1 MKTHYNI
8 VCVKYGTKYTSDR
21 VDRLYK
27 MVEKNCS
34 LPFSFYCLTD
44 DNLLDWKLRPIPLDL
59 SLDLESFWWKIQ
71 LFNLPWNSPTLY
83 FDLDIVIQ
91 NSIDSILKRIQPN
104 KILTIN
110 PDLQHHQDILRE
122 FDAKI
127 NTSVIGMYPKTLTH
141 VFQNFID
148 NKDYYM
154 IKYRGLDRYLSY
166 NHLSICKYLKFD
178 YDYYFRWK
186 NDATPY
192 KYAKNHL
199 AHDPRKTLCLICQ
212 EQSYM
217 YQGLEKYFL

>member
-178 YDYYFRWK
+178 YDYYF
-186 NDATPY
+186 
-192 KYAKNHL
+192 
-199 AHDPRKTLCLICQ
+199 CLTRRV
-212 EQSYM
+212 
-217 YQGLEKYFL
+217 

>member
-192 KYAKNHL
+192 KYVKNNL